1 MKGKKLTL
9 ITILILG
16 FILILGGT
24 LYFNSSK
31 DKDSKEKNLAVEKF
45 YKSYE
50 TKDLNLYNESVID
63 ELKIKGKEDED
74 LRLAVYD
81 DILSFKVKEIKELKN
96 ASLEFNGKT
105 YKKDDIATF
114 EVSYDVDFKKNLTSS
129 TEGSVSTTKIITRK
143 DSNSPWLVAGQEG
156 HGL

>member
-9 ITILILG
+9 ITILVLG

-31 DKDSKEKNLAVEKF
+31 DKDAKDKNLAIEKF

-50 TKDLNLYNESVID
+50 TKDLNLYNESVVD
-63 ELKIKGKEDED
+63 ELK
-74 LRLAVYD
+74 
-81 DILSFKVKEIKELKN
+81 N
-96 ASLEFNGKT
+96 TSLEFNGKT

-114 EVSYDVDFKKNLTSS
+114 EVSYDVDFNKNLTSS
-129 TEGSVSTTKIITRK
+129 SEGSVSTTKIITRK
-143 DSNSPWLVAGQEG
+143 DSNSTWLVAGQEG

>member
-9 ITILILG
+9 ITILVLS

-31 DKDSKEKNLAVEKF
+31 DKDSKEKNLAIEKF

-50 TKDLNLYNESVID
+50 TKDLNLYNESVVD

-74 LRLAVYD
+74 LRLAVY
-81 DILSFKVKEIKELKN
+81 ER
-96 ASLEFNGKT
+96 
-105 YKKDDIATF
+105 YTF
-114 EVSYDVDFKKNLTSS
+114 F
-129 TEGSVSTTKIITRK
+129 
-143 DSNSPWLVAGQEG
+143 
-156 HGL
+156 